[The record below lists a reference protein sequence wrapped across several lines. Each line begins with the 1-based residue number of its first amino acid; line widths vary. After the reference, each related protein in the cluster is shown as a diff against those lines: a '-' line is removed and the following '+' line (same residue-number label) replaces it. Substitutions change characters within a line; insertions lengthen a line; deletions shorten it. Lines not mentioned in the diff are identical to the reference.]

1 MESQSEFAPQWTK
14 IIARAWVDP
23 KFKSQLEA
31 NPDSVLTS
39 YGITKV
45 GGRDLKDVEGHISV
59 VDSSSESPVKPH
71 MEGDQL
77 VVTLPKPPQTYDTVV
92 DPASVGISGAGSPGN
107 AHTNWVTENGG
118 VATVWTSGTPGVT
131 GVETGQ
137 GPNDSKT
144 PGGAPKSQS
153 TNNQSQSVP
162 SVPSIDDDDDDDDG
176 EAGGAE
182 AGEDA
187 GAEAGEAAGE
197 AVAEGGA
204 DAAADAAAA
213 AAALCA

>member
-1 MESQSEFAPQWTK
+1 MVAQSEFAPQWTK

-23 KFKSQLEA
+23 SFKAQLEA
-31 NPDSVLTS
+31 NPDSVLNS

-45 GGRDLKDVEGHISV
+45 GGHDLKDFAGNISV
-59 VDSSSESPVKPH
+59 VDAPTDSTAKPH
-71 MEGDQL
+71 LEGANL
-77 VVTLPKPPQTYDTVV
+77 VVPLPPAPRSYDTVV
-92 DPASVGISGAGSPGN
+92 DPDTAGISGAGSPGN
-107 AHTNWVTENGG
+107 AHQGWETINGG

-153 TNNQSQSVP
+153 SNNQSNSVP
-162 SVPSIDDDDDDDDG
+162 SVPSLDDDDDDDDDG
-176 EAGGAE
+176 AAGAE

-187 GAEAGEAAGE
+187 GADAGEAAGE
-197 AVAEGGA
+197 VAVEGGA

-213 AAALCA
+213 AVALCA